1 MESGLIL
8 SRSLVGYWLKVSLEK
23 TKPHIF
29 SYIKSIFFS
38 IFSPFLNG
46 KEEKSTI
53 CTKMFCS
60 VVT

>member
-29 SYIKSIFFS
+29 YYIKSIFFS
-38 IFSPFLNG
+38 TRLKWKRG
-46 KEEKSTI
+46 KINYLHQNVLFGCDIGK
-53 CTKMFCS
+53 
-60 VVT
+60 